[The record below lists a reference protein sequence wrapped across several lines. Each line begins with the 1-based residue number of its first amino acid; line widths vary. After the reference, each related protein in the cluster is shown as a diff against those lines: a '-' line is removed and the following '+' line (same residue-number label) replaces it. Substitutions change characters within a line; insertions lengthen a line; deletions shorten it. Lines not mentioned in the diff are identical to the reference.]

1 MITAAAAKRSC
12 PWASVTAT
20 PIRTPQVRTRV
31 PNYFP
36 AVSCPSLHPLT
47 SLEAVYLIL
56 FQLSLLT
63 DYLHFR
69 HWLETLYPLVEEL
82 FQAQH
87 CSSSAIPPISANG
100 EHRSRS
106 SDSGGRSWGN
116 FPPTSSSQHL
126 KDSMNYFTQVYA
138 AGMTSRFSC
147 RKER

>member
-47 SLEAVYLIL
+47 SLEAVYLTL

-87 CSSSAIPPISANG
+87 CSSSAIPLFLPTANIEVEVVTQEVGHGAISHPHPVRN
-100 EHRSRS
+100 
-106 SDSGGRSWGN
+106 
-116 FPPTSSSQHL
+116 TS
-126 KDSMNYFTQVYA
+126 KIA
-138 AGMTSRFSC
+138 
-147 RKER
+147 

>member
-1 MITAAAAKRSC
+1 M
-12 PWASVTAT
+12 
-20 PIRTPQVRTRV
+20 

-47 SLEAVYLIL
+47 SLEAVYLTL

-87 CSSSAIPPISANG
+87 FPLLPYPLFLPTANIEVEVVTQEVGHGAISHPHPVRN
-100 EHRSRS
+100 
-106 SDSGGRSWGN
+106 
-116 FPPTSSSQHL
+116 TS
-126 KDSMNYFTQVYA
+126 KIA
-138 AGMTSRFSC
+138 
-147 RKER
+147 